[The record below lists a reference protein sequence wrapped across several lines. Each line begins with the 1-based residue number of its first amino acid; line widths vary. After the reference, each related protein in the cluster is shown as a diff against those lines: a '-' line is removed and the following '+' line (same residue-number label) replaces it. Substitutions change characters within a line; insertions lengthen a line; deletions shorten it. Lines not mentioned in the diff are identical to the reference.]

1 MGEFEPSS
9 DESGDLLRL
18 DCLRALGFGV
28 GDSPVVVLGSPA
40 RFSSEDAE
48 ASLFRFEADLGG
60 GSSTKTAEF
69 LVINTRHETRCE
81 HEHTGWLGAKKK
93 RGDKIRASDE
103 HGRTHPRLGS
113 VALILLRR
121 WADHCGTWSNSI
133 TIASLV
139 AIARRG
145 TQKPRTGVCL
155 LLRSRAPCFACSHF
169 EQHQP

>member
-1 MGEFEPSS
+1 MGEFESSS

-28 GDSPVVVLGSPA
+28 GGSPVVVLGSPA

-69 LVINTRHETRCE
+69 LVINIRHETRWE
-81 HEHTGWLGAKKK
+81 HEHTRWLEAKKR
-93 RGDKIRASDE
+93 RGDKICASDE
-103 HGRTHPRLGS
+103 HGRTHPRL
-113 VALILLRR
+113 ALILLRR
-121 WADHCGTWSNSI
+121 WADHCGTWANSI

-155 LLRSRAPCFACSHF
+155 LPRSRAPCFVCSHF
-169 EQHQP
+169 GQHQP